1 MPPNTADTKALQ
13 ILLTTT
19 LTQLASSAVF
29 LSPSSQ
35 TTTALTTSPIANPPN
50 PLHVLRDAALLVKAH
65 TTKLSL
71 LAITAPF
78 TPSAISKVL
87 RQLAAESLPAMLSA
101 VHICRQE
108 HAVWGTMMAT
118 EAQSRVRRVYKEM
131 ETLLQE
137 ILALSQGQGHSS
149 KTRNSL
155 SSTAVVW
162 ETCDALVALSM
173 LGISGLAV
181 QKAEQY
187 RDTVQ
192 DAIEELREWAAGED
206 QETEG
211 HDALLDDNDE
221 GVEGDRD
228 SLMEEI
234 FHAANSLPADR
245 VELKELVEEAGRRLK
260 RVVLLYTAV
269 VKRRLKT
276 FEEGDA
282 TVGRLDEAVEG
293 LRRIPHLV
301 DELAA
306 CFYDLDE
313 EKARAALDKS
323 VKEAVAVATVMREDW
338 SGGSDEFSA
347 WSMKWKDANQLPDPR
362 PRPHILIPKAPID
375 EPTPHS
381 ANAANPARP
390 STAPQP
396 YTVFNPAPDEAVC
409 CTAVAVILPLSLE
422 LILAPV
428 ALAADPVALPA
439 AVDSVAVAVED
450 PAPALPT
457 LAQAPNPTAA
467 AVYVLP
473 AALNALEHT
482 WFESWITASKS
493 VLVQV
498 EWQRQ
503 GMAAAWIAVW
513 PVVHWQR

>member
-13 ILLTTT
+13 ILIATT

-35 TTTALTTSPIANPPN
+35 STTALTTSPIANPPN

-78 TPSAISKVL
+78 TPSAITKVL

-108 HAVWGTMMAT
+108 RTTWGTMMAT

-162 ETCDALVALSM
+162 ETCDALVALST

-192 DAIEELREWAAGED
+192 DAIEELRGWAAGED

-228 SLMEEI
+228 SLMEEM

-276 FEEGDA
+276 FEVGDA

-338 SGGSDEFSA
+338 SGGSDEFTA
-347 WSMKWKDANQLPDPR
+347 WSMKWRDAVN
-362 PRPHILIPKAPID
+362 
-375 EPTPHS
+375 
-381 ANAANPARP
+381 
-390 STAPQP
+390 
-396 YTVFNPAPDEAVC
+396 
-409 CTAVAVILPLSLE
+409 
-422 LILAPV
+422 
-428 ALAADPVALPA
+428 
-439 AVDSVAVAVED
+439 
-450 PAPALPT
+450 
-457 LAQAPNPTAA
+457 
-467 AVYVLP
+467 
-473 AALNALEHT
+473 
-482 WFESWITASKS
+482 
-493 VLVQV
+493 
-498 EWQRQ
+498 
-503 GMAAAWIAVW
+503 
-513 PVVHWQR
+513 

>member
-13 ILLTTT
+13 ILITTT

-35 TTTALTTSPIANPPN
+35 STTALTTTPVANPPN

-87 RQLAAESLPAMLSA
+87 RQVAAESLPAMLSA

-173 LGISGLAV
+173 LGISGLA
-181 QKAEQY
+181 
-187 RDTVQ
+187 
-192 DAIEELREWAAGED
+192 WAAGED

-323 VKEAVAVATVMREDW
+323 VREALAVATVMREDW
-338 SGGSDEFSA
+338 SGGSDEFTA
-347 WSMKWKDANQLPDPR
+347 WSMKWKDAV
-362 PRPHILIPKAPID
+362 
-375 EPTPHS
+375 S
-381 ANAANPARP
+381 
-390 STAPQP
+390 
-396 YTVFNPAPDEAVC
+396 
-409 CTAVAVILPLSLE
+409 
-422 LILAPV
+422 
-428 ALAADPVALPA
+428 
-439 AVDSVAVAVED
+439 
-450 PAPALPT
+450 
-457 LAQAPNPTAA
+457 
-467 AVYVLP
+467 
-473 AALNALEHT
+473 
-482 WFESWITASKS
+482 
-493 VLVQV
+493 
-498 EWQRQ
+498 
-503 GMAAAWIAVW
+503 
-513 PVVHWQR
+513 

>member
-13 ILLTTT
+13 ILITTT

-35 TTTALTTSPIANPPN
+35 STTALTTTPVANPPN

-245 VELKELVEEAGRRLK
+245 VELEELVEEAGRRLK

-323 VKEAVAVATVMREDW
+323 VREALAVATVMREDW
-338 SGGSDEFSA
+338 SGGSDEFTA
-347 WSMKWKDANQLPDPR
+347 WSMKWKDARRQIPRRTVPKGIPNLQNQLPDLR
-362 PRPHILIPKAPID
+362 PRPHILIPKAPFN
-375 EPTPHS
+375 EPTPQS
-381 ANAANPARP
+381 ANAANPAKP

-396 YTVFNPAPDEAVC
+396 YTFCNPAPEDAVC
-409 CTAVAVILPLSLE
+409 CTGVAVVLPAPLE
-422 LILAPV
+422 LTLAPV

-450 PAPALPT
+450 PVPALPT

-473 AALNALEHT
+473 AALSALEHT
-482 WFESWITASKS
+482 EFES
-493 VLVQV
+493 
-498 EWQRQ
+498 
-503 GMAAAWIAVW
+503 
-513 PVVHWQR
+513 

>member
-13 ILLTTT
+13 ILITTT

-35 TTTALTTSPIANPPN
+35 STTALTTTPVANPPN

-87 RQLAAESLPAMLSA
+87 RQVAAESLPAMLSA

-155 SSTAVVW
+155 SSTAVVKRSSIA
-162 ETCDALVALSM
+162 TL
-173 LGISGLAV
+173 
-181 QKAEQY
+181 
-187 RDTVQ
+187 VQ

-323 VKEAVAVATVMREDW
+323 VREALAVATVMREDW
-338 SGGSDEFSA
+338 SGGSDEFTA

-362 PRPHILIPKAPID
+362 PRPHILIPKAPFN
-375 EPTPHS
+375 EPTPQS
-381 ANAANPARP
+381 ANAANPAKP

-396 YTVFNPAPDEAVC
+396 YTFCNPAPEDAVC
-409 CTAVAVILPLSLE
+409 CTGVAVVLPAPLE
-422 LILAPV
+422 LTLAPV

-450 PAPALPT
+450 PVPALPT

-473 AALNALEHT
+473 AALSALEHT
-482 WFESWITASKS
+482 EFES
-493 VLVQV
+493 
-498 EWQRQ
+498 
-503 GMAAAWIAVW
+503 
-513 PVVHWQR
+513 

>member
-1 MPPNTADTKALQ
+1 MTVATAKAS
-13 ILLTTT
+13 LTDLSNAALAFSSSKVFAEIAVVVREVVEGEDVVGGFEFGDGYETDLWVGWGGKFGGESTSRSQYGTT

-35 TTTALTTSPIANPPN
+35 STTALTTTPVANPPN

-245 VELKELVEEAGRRLK
+245 VELEELVEEAGRRLK

-306 CFYDLDE
+306 CGYEDL
-313 EKARAALDKS
+313 
-323 VKEAVAVATVMREDW
+323 
-338 SGGSDEFSA
+338 
-347 WSMKWKDANQLPDPR
+347 
-362 PRPHILIPKAPID
+362 
-375 EPTPHS
+375 
-381 ANAANPARP
+381 
-390 STAPQP
+390 
-396 YTVFNPAPDEAVC
+396 
-409 CTAVAVILPLSLE
+409 
-422 LILAPV
+422 
-428 ALAADPVALPA
+428 
-439 AVDSVAVAVED
+439 
-450 PAPALPT
+450 
-457 LAQAPNPTAA
+457 
-467 AVYVLP
+467 
-473 AALNALEHT
+473 
-482 WFESWITASKS
+482 
-493 VLVQV
+493 
-498 EWQRQ
+498 
-503 GMAAAWIAVW
+503 
-513 PVVHWQR
+513 

>member
-1 MPPNTADTKALQ
+1 MPPNAADTKALQ
-13 ILLTTT
+13 ILITTT

-29 LSPSSQ
+29 LSPSAQSTATL
-35 TTTALTTSPIANPPN
+35 TTTPIANPPN

-65 TTKLSL
+65 TTKFSL

-78 TPSAISKVL
+78 TPSAITKVL

-108 HAVWGTMMAT
+108 LTTWGTMMAT

-137 ILALSQGQGHSS
+137 ILALSHGQDYSS

-162 ETCDALVALSM
+162 ETCDALVALST

-228 SLMEEI
+228 SLMEEM

-269 VKRRLKT
+269 VKRRFKT
-276 FEEGDA
+276 FQEGDA

-293 LRRIPHLV
+293 MRRIPHMV
-301 DELAA
+301 DELAG

-313 EKARAALDKS
+313 DKARAMLDKC
-323 VKEAVAVATVMREDW
+323 VGEAVAVATVMREDW
-338 SGGSDEFSA
+338 NGGSDEFTA
-347 WSMKWKDANQLPDPR
+347 WSMKWRDA
-362 PRPHILIPKAPID
+362 
-375 EPTPHS
+375 
-381 ANAANPARP
+381 
-390 STAPQP
+390 
-396 YTVFNPAPDEAVC
+396 TVFNPAPDEAVC
-409 CTAVAVILPLSLE
+409 CTAVAVMLPLPLE
-422 LILAPV
+422 LILALPVAPAAEPV
-428 ALAADPVALPA
+428 ALAVAADPVA
-439 AVDSVAVAVED
+439 VAVAVAD
-450 PAPALPT
+450 PVPALLPT
-457 LAQAPNPTAA
+457 LAQAPSPTGA

-482 WFESWITASKS
+482 AFESWITASKS
-493 VLVQV
+493 ELVQV

-503 GMAAAWIAVW
+503 GMAAAWMADW